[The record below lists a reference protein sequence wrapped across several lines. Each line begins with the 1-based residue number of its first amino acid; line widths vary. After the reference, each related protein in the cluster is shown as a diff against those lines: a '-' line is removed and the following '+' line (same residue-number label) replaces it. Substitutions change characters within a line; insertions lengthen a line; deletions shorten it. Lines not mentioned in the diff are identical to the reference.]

1 MNTLIRSAQRS
12 GFISCWLCA
21 PLLLCALSLSSY
33 ADVAPPPQATPLAE
47 PAPAEPSAS
56 TQELERLK
64 AELKELRAKMSEAET
79 ARAAQGAPTDKEL
92 AKEQRLE
99 ELRYKHLWIAYSVVW
114 LVIFFFLRS
123 TWKRSEAVAARL
135 EELKERVKR
144 AEGEG

>member
-1 MNTLIRSAQRS
+1 VNTLIRSTQRS
-12 GFISCWLCA
+12 GFIPRWLCA

-33 ADVAPPPQATPLAE
+33 ADVTPPPQATPLAE
-47 PAPAEPSAS
+47 PTPAEPPTS

-64 AELKELRAKMSEAET
+64 EELKALRAQVSEAQ
-79 ARAAQGAPTDKEL
+79 AAQADQAAPTDKEL